1 MILNS
6 VPAAMV
12 PHSEDSSTV
21 LSWLQTADAAGALLP
36 SICEKGIGVN
46 NPCRL
51 APDYSEEN
59 ACYYF
64 LN

>member
-36 SICEKGIGVN
+36 SICEKGI
-46 NPCRL
+46 